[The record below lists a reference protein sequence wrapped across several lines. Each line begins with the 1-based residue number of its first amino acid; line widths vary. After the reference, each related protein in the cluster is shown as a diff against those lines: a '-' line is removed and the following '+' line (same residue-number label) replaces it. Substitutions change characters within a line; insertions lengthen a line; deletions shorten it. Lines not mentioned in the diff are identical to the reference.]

1 MQGRKAP
8 NSPTFLPY
16 LCKGAKAVFQHLAF
30 LTCPKAFLTESHQL
44 IAAFFSPF
52 NAYKLTGGG
61 MLLKFFRFLAHSPHT
76 SLLGAEWCPIL
87 SDFCGF
93 LCIQANWRRNAA
105 QTFQI
110 FGPFPSY
117 KLTGS
122 KMLAKYAPI
131 ALISLLYGL
140 PPAHSKL
147 KALLLIVCLDVRSSG

>member
-1 MQGRKAP
+1 MQGREAP

-16 LCKGAKAVFQHLAF
+16 LCIGAKAVFQHLAF

-61 MLLKFFRFLAHSPHT
+61 MLPKFFRFLAHSLHT

-87 SDFCGF
+87 SDFWGV

-105 QTFQI
+105 QNFQI
-110 FGPFPSY
+110 FGPLPTC
-117 KLTGS
+117 KLIGS
-122 KMLAKYAPI
+122 GMLPKFFRFS
-131 ALISLLYGL
+131 ALSL
-140 PPAHSKL
+140 HTS
-147 KALLLIVCLDVRSSG
+147 